1 MGSLLAPSL
10 NDPEVRISRIQFVAA
25 ALAHF
30 RIRTSLGFSDC
41 LMLEIARKAGH
52 APMGT
57 FDCTLAQPDGAERI
71 AA

>member
-10 NDPEVRISRIQFVAA
+10 NDPAVRISRARFVVAA
-25 ALAHF
+25 LVHF
-30 RIRTSLGFSDC
+30 RIRPSLGFSAF
-41 LMLEIARKAGH
+41 LMLEIACTGH

-57 FDCTLAQPDGAERI
+57 FDCTLAQLDGAERI

>member
-10 NDPEVRISRIQFVAA
+10 NDPDVRISRIRFVVAA
-25 ALAHF
+25 LVHF
-30 RIRTSLGFSDC
+30 RIRPSLGFSAC
-41 LMLEIARKAGH
+41 LMREIARTAGH

-57 FDCTLAQPDGAERI
+57 FDCTLAQLDGAERI